1 MWGPPPA
8 RLAGV
13 AHRVPRG
20 AGCAGPP
27 GASGTETCRP
37 DSARQPA
44 PCTFPQPVMRLLLTK
59 PWASRGGSSGAAGR
73 GVRRAAASAA
83 SRVGPQPSDAWSCG
97 SREGHEAQRS
107 LRSGLS
113 SRAFLR
119 KCPDALRP
127 GAARRELTPPGTLAA
142 PLGSHSLA
150 RSPPS
155 CSGFTARGATSPS
168 PFATA
173 LHPLHGAVGPSGAQR
188 GQRVSLAVA
197 DQWHAARRGGR
208 VPVAPGPPLPLTAR
222 VTRPRPAS
230 SLSSH
235 GHRRVPCAP
244 GAAGGAR
251 GARGA
256 AALGRG
262 RGSRGAA
269 SSLGGGPRC
278 RPRTSGRPGPHAA
291 RLGAAPVT
299 SVVRG
304 FVLPPRTYFSAAV
317 DIQRHVVSGVQHG
330 GRTGTYL
337 GAPAGWSWFV
347 TVF

>member
-1 MWGPPPA
+1 
-8 RLAGV
+8 
-13 AHRVPRG
+13 
-20 AGCAGPP
+20 
-27 GASGTETCRP
+27 
-37 DSARQPA
+37 
-44 PCTFPQPVMRLLLTK
+44 MRR
-59 PWASRGGSSGAAGR
+59 ASRCFRNRDLQTGLRAAACALHLSSAGDAAPRHEALGLPWGLFGGSRGSGERGQSGRLVGTGR
-73 GVRRAAASAA
+73 GVRRAEASAA

-127 GAARRELTPPGTLAA
+127 GAARRELAPPGTLAA

-168 PFATA
+168 PFPTA
-173 LHPLHGAVGPSGAQR
+173 LHPHHAAVGPSGAQR

-208 VPVAPGPPLPLTAR
+208 VPVAPGPPLPLAAR

-235 GHRRVPCAP
+235 RHRRVPCAP

-269 SSLGGGPRC
+269 SSLGGVLAAGPGPRAARVPTPPASAP
-278 RPRTSGRPGPHAA
+278 RPSRLSSVVSFSLQGRTSQL
-291 RLGAAPVT
+291 RLT
-299 SVVRG
+299 
-304 FVLPPRTYFSAAV
+304 FSA
-317 DIQRHVVSGVQHG
+317 
-330 GRTGTYL
+330 T
-337 GAPAGWSWFV
+337 
-347 TVF
+347 